1 MFNFYLGTRVEPYQ
15 IIFYSQQIEKFE
27 LLRYWNKKRHDKT
40 RMIYVLLIVIFKI
53 RLDNLPQN
61 RK

>member
-27 LLRYWNKKRHDKT
+27 LLRYWNKKKHDKT
-40 RMIYVLLIVIFKI
+40 RRIYVLDVLEFSKNSELV
-53 RLDNLPQN
+53 NN
-61 RK
+61 